1 MRIDGGNRWALG
13 LGLGVFA
20 AIAGGMVA
28 ANETVAAMNPFYT
41 NQSLAAER
49 SGRGAEIV
57 DASFVQP
64 NDALPDTGDL
74 SYGRGQPD
82 DMQYAAV
89 DSR

>member
-13 LGLGVFA
+13 LGFGVLA

-28 ANETVAAMNPFYT
+28 ANDTVAAMNPFYT
-41 NQSLAAER
+41 NQSIAFDR
-49 SGRGAEIV
+49 SGRDAEIV
-57 DASFVQP
+57 DTSFVQS

-74 SYGRGQPD
+74 SYGRGEPD
-82 DMQYAAV
+82 GMQYAAV

>member
-13 LGLGVFA
+13 LGLGVLA

-41 NQSLAAER
+41 NQSIAFDR
-49 SGRGAEIV
+49 SARDAEIV
-57 DASFVQP
+57 DTSFVQP
-64 NDALPDTGDL
+64 NDALLDTGDL
-74 SYGRGQPD
+74 SYGRGRAD
-82 DMQYAAV
+82 DMQYAAL

>member
-13 LGLGVFA
+13 LGLGVLA

-28 ANETVAAMNPFYT
+28 ANDTVAAMNPFYT
-41 NQSLAAER
+41 NQSIAAER
-49 SGRGAEIV
+49 PSRDAEIV

-74 SYGRGQPD
+74 SYGRGHPD
-82 DMQYAAV
+82 DMQYAAIE
-89 DSR
+89 SR